1 MSAKTVFKHW
11 PTILLGVAVTIVL
24 LLAIVTYQVPQTE
37 NAVVTTLGKIE
48 PVSPAPGLHFK
59 WPYPFQK
66 VHYFD
71 ARTRCFDGNAG
82 KLEETSTADGQ
93 NILIGTYVNYRIADP
108 QLFFKRLERIGEAE
122 KQLNSWMRDARN
134 AVIGRYAFN
143 QLINT
148 APEKMK
154 LAEIVAEIKDRLT
167 KTAAP
172 FGLEIE
178 SVGINAINVPPAIG
192 EEVFKRMIQ
201 DRKVVV
207 QRFLSEGSAE
217 ASRIRT
223 EADRQSA
230 EILTNAEAAAKAIR
244 AEGDAEAAQHY
255 EVFQQNPE
263 LAAFLRKLDS
273 LRAIVR
279 SRTTLILD
287 TDAAPFDLL
296 KPGAVNLK

>member
-37 NAVVTTLGKIE
+37 SAVVTTLGKIE

-93 NILIGTYVNYRIADP
+93 NILIGTYVNYRIADA

-154 LAEIVAEIKDRLT
+154 LAEIVAEIKEQLSQ
-167 KTAAP
+167 TAAP

>member
-296 KPGAVNLK
+296 KPGAANLK

>member
-37 NAVVTTLGKIE
+37 SAVVTTLGRIE

-93 NILIGTYVNYRIADP
+93 NILIGTYVNYRIADA

-154 LAEIVAEIKDRLT
+154 LAEIVAEIKARLT

-296 KPGAVNLK
+296 KPGAANLK

>member
-24 LLAIVTYQVPQTE
+24 LLAIVTFQVPQTE
-37 NAVVTTLGKIE
+37 SAVVTTLGKIE

-93 NILIGTYVNYRIADP
+93 NILIGTYVNYRIADA

-154 LAEIVAEIKDRLT
+154 LAEIVAEIKERLT

-296 KPGAVNLK
+296 KPGAANLK

>member
-37 NAVVTTLGKIE
+37 SAVVTTLGKIE

-154 LAEIVAEIKDRLT
+154 LAEIVAEIKERLT

-296 KPGAVNLK
+296 KPGAANLK

>member
-37 NAVVTTLGKIE
+37 SAVVTTLGKIE

-66 VHYFD
+66 VHNFD

-93 NILIGTYVNYRIADP
+93 NILIGTYVNYRIADA

-154 LAEIVAEIKDRLT
+154 LAEIVSEIKERLT

-296 KPGAVNLK
+296 KPGATNLK

>member
-93 NILIGTYVNYRIADP
+93 NILIGTYVNYRIADA

-154 LAEIVAEIKDRLT
+154 LAEIVAEIKERLT

>member
-37 NAVVTTLGKIE
+37 SAVVTTLGRIE

-93 NILIGTYVNYRIADP
+93 NILIGTYVNYRIADA

-154 LAEIVAEIKDRLT
+154 LAEIVSEIKERLT

>member
-37 NAVVTTLGKIE
+37 SAVVTTLGRIE

-93 NILIGTYVNYRIADP
+93 NILIGTYVNYRIADA

-154 LAEIVAEIKDRLT
+154 LAEIVAEIKERLT

>member
-37 NAVVTTLGKIE
+37 SAVVTTLGRIE

-93 NILIGTYVNYRIADP
+93 NILIGTYVNYRIADA

-192 EEVFKRMIQ
+192 E
-201 DRKVVV
+201 
-207 QRFLSEGSAE
+207 
-217 ASRIRT
+217 
-223 EADRQSA
+223 
-230 EILTNAEAAAKAIR
+230 
-244 AEGDAEAAQHY
+244 
-255 EVFQQNPE
+255 
-263 LAAFLRKLDS
+263 
-273 LRAIVR
+273 
-279 SRTTLILD
+279 
-287 TDAAPFDLL
+287 
-296 KPGAVNLK
+296 

>member
-48 PVSPAPGLHFK
+48 PVSPAPGLHCK

>member
-37 NAVVTTLGKIE
+37 SAVVTTLGRIE

-93 NILIGTYVNYRIADP
+93 NILIGTYVNYRIADA

-154 LAEIVAEIKDRLT
+154 LAEIVAEIKERLT
-167 KTAAP
+167 RTAAP

>member
-1 MSAKTVFKHW
+1 MSVKTFFKHW
-11 PTILLGVAVTIVL
+11 PTILLGVVVTIVL

-37 NAVVTTLGKIE
+37 HAVLTTLGRIE
-48 PVSPAPGLHFK
+48 PVSPEPGLHFK

-93 NILIGTYVNYRIADP
+93 NILIGTYVNYRIDDAKI
-108 QLFFKRLERIGEAE
+108 FFKRLERIGEAE

-148 APEKMK
+148 APEKMM
-154 LAEIVAEIKDRLT
+154 LRQIVAEIKERLAQ
-167 KTAAP
+167 TAAP
-172 FGLEIE
+172 FGLKIE

-192 EEVFKRMIQ
+192 EEIFKRMIQ

-230 EILTNAEAAAKAIR
+230 EILTDAEARAKTIR

-273 LRAIVR
+273 LRSIVR

>member
-37 NAVVTTLGKIE
+37 SAVVTTLGKIE

-93 NILIGTYVNYRIADP
+93 NILIGTYVNYRIADA

-154 LAEIVAEIKDRLT
+154 LAEIVSEIKERLT

-263 LAAFLRKLDS
+263 LAAFLRKLES
-273 LRAIVR
+273 LRMIVR

-296 KPGAVNLK
+296 KPGATNLK